1 MKEKHVD
8 ALEQVRSGHVSEAL
22 DALQDQVRAE
32 PSEAR
37 HRVFL
42 FQLLSVLGQWE
53 RALTQLNVAG
63 EMDAGNLGMVQVYR
77 EALAS
82 EALRVEVFAGNRSPL
97 IFGDPEQWIALLLEA
112 LKLSAVG
119 KIEQGEELRAEAL
132 EVAPTTSGRLNG
144 REFEWIADADP
155 RIGPMIE
162 AVINGRYF
170 WVPFDRIAEMRVE
183 EPEDLRDLVW
193 LPAQFKWMNGG
204 EAVALIPARYP
215 GSESSADPQI
225 QLGRRT
231 EWEHQG
237 GDLYTGLGQ
246 RILVTDQ
253 DEVSLLEIRNI
264 ALKEP
269 VEVESMTLTPAGG
282 DESQSDG

>member
-1 MKEKHVD
+1 M
-8 ALEQVRSGHVSEAL
+8 
-22 DALQDQVRAE
+22 LQDQVRAE

-42 FQLLSVLGQWE
+42 FQLLSVLGQWD

-77 EALAS
+77 QALAS
-82 EALRVEVFAGNRSPL
+82 EALRAEVFAGKKVPL

-112 LKLSAVG
+112 LKLCAAG
-119 KIEQGEELRAEAL
+119 EIEKSEQLRAQAL
-132 EVAPTTSGRLNG
+132 EAAPTSSGRLNG

-155 RIGPMIE
+155 RVGPMLE

-170 WVPFDRIAEMRVE
+170 WVPFSRIAEMRVE

-193 LPAQFKWMNGG
+193 LPAQFKWVNGG

-253 DEVSLLEIRNI
+253 DELSLLEVRNI
-264 ALKEP
+264 TFKEP
-269 VEVESMTLTPAGG
+269 VEIRGSELMPAGG
-282 DESQSDG
+282 SDESRSDG

>member
-1 MKEKHVD
+1 M
-8 ALEQVRSGHVSEAL
+8 SEAI

-42 FQLLSVLGQWE
+42 FQLLSVLGQWD

-82 EALRVEVFAGNRSPL
+82 EALRAEVFAGNRTPL
-97 IFGDPEQWIALLLEA
+97 IFGDPEQWIALLFES
-112 LKLSAVG
+112 LKLYATG
-119 KIEQGEELRAEAL
+119 EIEKSEELRAEAL
-132 EVAPTTSGRLNG
+132 EAAPMTSGRLNG
-144 REFEWIADADP
+144 GEFEWIADADT
-155 RIGPMIE
+155 RIGPMLE
-162 AVINGRYF
+162 AIVNGRYF
-170 WVPFDRIAEMRVE
+170 WVPFSRIAEMRVE

-193 LPAQFKWMNGG
+193 LPAEFKWMNGG
-204 EAVALIPARYP
+204 EAVALIPVRYP
-215 GSESSADPQI
+215 GSESSDDPQI

-231 EWEHQG
+231 EWEG
-237 GDLYTGLGQ
+237 KGEDLYTGLGQ
-246 RILVTDQ
+246 RIIVTDQ
-253 DEVSLLEIRNI
+253 DEISLLEIRN
-264 ALKEP
+264 
-269 VEVESMTLTPAGG
+269 MTLMQKDGG

>member
-1 MKEKHVD
+1 VT
-8 ALEQVRSGHVSEAL
+8 EAI
-22 DALQDQVRAE
+22 DALQNQVRAE

-42 FQLLSVLGQWE
+42 FQLLSVLGQWD

-77 EALAS
+77 QALAS
-82 EALRVEVFAGNRSPL
+82 EALRAEVFAGNRTPL
-97 IFGDPEQWIALLLEA
+97 IFGDPEQWVALLFEA
-112 LKLSAVG
+112 LKLYAAG
-119 KIEQGEELRAEAL
+119 EIEKSKELRAAAL
-132 EVAPTTSGRLNG
+132 ESAPTTSGRLNG
-144 REFEWIADADP
+144 RKFEWIADADM
-155 RIGPMIE
+155 RIGPMLE
-162 AVINGRYF
+162 AIINGRYF
-170 WVPFDRIAEMRVE
+170 WVPYSRIAEMRVE

-193 LPAQFKWMNGG
+193 LPAQFKWTNGG
-204 EAVALIPARYP
+204 EAVALIPVRYP
-215 GSESSADPQI
+215 GSESSKDPQI

-231 EWEHQG
+231 EWEYQG
-237 GDLYTGLGQ
+237 EDLYTGLGQ

-264 ALKEP
+264 TFKQP
-269 VEVESMTLTPAGG
+269 VEIRDISLMPTDGG

>member
-1 MKEKHVD
+1 MD
-8 ALEQVRSGHVSEAL
+8 ALEHVRSGQVSEAL

-42 FQLLSVLGQWE
+42 FQLLSVLGQWD

-77 EALAS
+77 QALAS
-82 EALRVEVFAGNRSPL
+82 EALRAEVFAGNRTPL

-112 LKLSAVG
+112 LKLYAAGEFEKS
-119 KIEQGEELRAEAL
+119 EELRAEAL
-132 EVAPTTSGRLNG
+132 EAAPTTAGRLNG
-144 REFEWIADADP
+144 REFEWIADADT
-155 RIGPMIE
+155 RIGPMLE
-162 AVINGRYF
+162 AIINGRYF
-170 WVPFDRIAEMRVE
+170 WVPFNHIAEMRVE

-204 EAVALIPARYP
+204 EAVALIPVRYP
-215 GSESSADPQI
+215 GSESSEDPQI

-231 EWEHQG
+231 EWDRQG
-237 GDLYTGLGQ
+237 EDLYKGLGQ

-253 DEVSLLEIRNI
+253 DEISLLEIRNI

-269 VEVESMTLTPAGG
+269 VEIRNMTLTQADGS
-282 DESQSDG
+282 DEPQSNG